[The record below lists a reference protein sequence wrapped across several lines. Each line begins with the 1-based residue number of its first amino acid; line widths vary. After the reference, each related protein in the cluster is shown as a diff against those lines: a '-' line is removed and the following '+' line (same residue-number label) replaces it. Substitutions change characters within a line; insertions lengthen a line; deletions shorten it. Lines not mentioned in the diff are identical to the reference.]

1 MIDVLWGIGGMVA
14 VLGIAVLLSTN
25 RKAIRLRTVLGALA
39 LQVGFGILVLFF
51 PWGKAALEWASKAVQ
66 ASIDSSRAGIG
77 FLFGPLVG
85 GTDTSSPSRCC
96 RSSCSLPP

>member
-39 LQVGFGILVLFF
+39 LQVGFGILVVL
-51 PWGKAALEWASKAVQ
+51 PVGE
-66 ASIDSSRAGIG
+66 G
-77 FLFGPLVG
+77 GP
-85 GTDTSSPSRCC
+85 
-96 RSSCSLPP
+96 